1 MLHLVSLLGPFI
13 SAKGDA
19 VERSVTNLSLAG
31 KDVIGSAASQ
41 TANSPALPIEA
52 MLAILAGLLLSAFV
66 LLLRESR
73 IETRETIGRR

>member
-1 MLHLVSLLGPFI
+1 MLHLASLLGPFI

-19 VERSVTNLSLAG
+19 VEWSVTTLSLAG

-41 TANSPALPIEA
+41 TANSPVLPIEA

-73 IETRETIGRR
+73 IETRETIGRG